1 METIIL
7 ITLAFIVGWKL
18 SEIVMA
24 ASFKKILEEL
34 KVPDSALK
42 DLARRNGIEIP
53 ADTTAEK
60 QKGPEINIR
69 IEQIDGRLFAY
80 EVDQDS
86 FVAQADDADQLLSRI
101 IERFPVGTK
110 ITVLKE
116 HGGDLITQAAER
128 MKNAS

>member
-1 METIIL
+1 METVIL
-7 ITLAFIVGWKL
+7 ITLAFVIGWKL
-18 SEIVMA
+18 SEIVMTM
-24 ASFKKILEEL
+24 SFKKILEEL

-69 IEQIDGRLFAY
+69 VEQIDGRLFAY

-86 FVAQADDADQLLSRI
+86 FVAQGDDADQLLSRI

-128 MKNAS
+128 MKKAL

>member
-7 ITLAFIVGWKL
+7 ITLAFVIGWKL
-18 SEIVMA
+18 SEIVMTM
-24 ASFKKILEEL
+24 SFKKILEEL

-60 QKGPEINIR
+60 PKGPEINIR
-69 IEQIDGRLFAY
+69 VEQIDGRLFAY
-80 EVDQDS
+80 ELDQDS
-86 FVAQADDADQLLSRI
+86 FVAQGDDADQLLSRI

-116 HGGDLITQAAER
+116 HGGDLITKAAER

>member
-1 METIIL
+1 METVIL
-7 ITLAFIVGWKL
+7 ITLAFVIGWKL

-34 KVPDSALK
+34 KVPESALK

-53 ADTTAEK
+53 EDSAAEK
-60 QKGPEINIR
+60 QKGPEINLR
-69 IEQIDGRLFAY
+69 IEAVGGSLLAY
-80 EVDQDS
+80 ELDQDS
-86 FVAQADDADQLLSRI
+86 FVAQGDDADQLLSRI

-128 MKNAS
+128 MKRLS

>member
-1 METIIL
+1 METVIL
-7 ITLAFIVGWKL
+7 ITIAFILGWKL
-18 SEIVMA
+18 NELLMA

-34 KVPDSALK
+34 KVPETALK

-53 ADTTAEK
+53 EDSAAEK
-60 QKGPEINIR
+60 QKGPEINLR
-69 IEQIDGRLFAY
+69 IEAVGGSLLAY
-80 EVDQDS
+80 ELDQDS
-86 FVAQADDADQLLSRI
+86 FVAQGDDADQLLSRI

-128 MKNAS
+128 MKRLS